1 MRKDLVFSLRTLRH
15 SPMFTVVA
23 VLSLALGIGANTAI
37 FSLLNQVALR
47 SLPVRD
53 PERLVLL
60 HTEYQAPGS
69 STSDNF
75 ESVFS
80 NPMYHQLRD
89 RDPAFANTIARSA
102 ARVAMAYAGNTDS
115 ATAEIV
121 SGNFFVSL
129 GVSAALGRVLLPDD
143 DGAPGAHPVVV
154 LGHAFWSSR
163 FGRSPDILNQKIAIN
178 GQPMVVVGV
187 AAASFNGI
195 TPGSTP
201 DLYVPIAMKRTVTPT
216 WDGLEDP
223 RTRWM
228 NIFAR
233 LKPGMTMPKA
243 QAATDVVYEI
253 ITRGRSPAP
262 GRPPPTT
269 PYPGSS
275 SGVLRYRG

>member
-15 SPMFTVVA
+15 SPMFTIVA

-115 ATAEIV
+115 ATVEV
-121 SGNFFVSL
+121 WLTVEPWG
-129 GVSAALGRVLLPDD
+129 SAVERSRG
-143 DGAPGAHPVVV
+143 GA
-154 LGHAFWSSR
+154 WR
-163 FGRSPDILNQKIAIN
+163 
-178 GQPMVVVGV
+178 
-187 AAASFNGI
+187 
-195 TPGSTP
+195 
-201 DLYVPIAMKRTVTPT
+201 
-216 WDGLEDP
+216 
-223 RTRWM
+223 RW
-228 NIFAR
+228 
-233 LKPGMTMPKA
+233 T
-243 QAATDVVYEI
+243 
-253 ITRGRSPAP
+253 
-262 GRPPPTT
+262 
-269 PYPGSS
+269 
-275 SGVLRYRG
+275 